1 MKKVVEISIDLYPD
15 DIADYITEGND
26 SEQAEVIYLLSHK
39 YYNDPHGF
47 MAEVKHIRDY
57 IKDCYNYDVQ
67 EKTKMMI
74 KDIYKVFWEG
84 EDGNV
89 D

>member
-26 SEQAEVIYLLSHK
+26 SEQAEIIYLLAHK

-47 MAEVKHIRDY
+47 VAEVKHIREY

-67 EKTKMMI
+67 NKIRNMI

-89 D
+89 N